1 MSKMDIL
8 NSYLTERLSVA
19 VREILEA
26 VEATVTEYRQETEQ
40 TRIENDKLREQLR
53 EALCRAEA
61 AGRAKREA
69 VPSASQSVSEEISSC
84 EPQIWSFSLEKA
96 EELQEGQED
105 QNQNHGWSE
114 GSMNEESPN
123 ALVPLYKKERDTLKE
138 GSHTESLT
146 STGPQEHHSEHHSEQ
161 DLDVSLPI
169 VRLHRVKIEPEETE
183 IPVSLPDTDAPLH
196 LGHSYSPETSQT
208 TLSPSRGCH
217 NTSLSDAQMA
227 EREGL
232 NITAHQIPAGSSEKG
247 TDEVHGD
254 AQYKCSHCRK
264 TFSELKKLQTHQQ
277 AHERAFGCNWCGKGF
292 YQSADLR
299 RHLRTHTGERP
310 YRCTW
315 CSKSFS
321 QRSNLRRHVRIHT
334 GERPYQ
340 CTLCSRSF
348 SDGHTLKKHQRK
360 HYEERYCCSL
370 CDQSFTVA
378 RSLQLHLL
386 KQHLIEQ
393 RQ

>member
-8 NSYLTERLSVA
+8 NSYLTERLAVA

-26 VEATVTEYRQETEQ
+26 VEATVTEYRQETAQ
-40 TRIENDKLREQLR
+40 TRIENEKLRGQLR
-53 EALCRAEA
+53 DAMCRAET
-61 AGRAKREA
+61 GGQET
-69 VPSASQSVSEEISSC
+69 VHNASKSVLEEISPC
-84 EPQIWSFSLEKA
+84 GAEKWSSSLEQR
-96 EELQEGQED
+96 EELQEVQENQSQGQK
-105 QNQNHGWSE
+105 WSD
-114 GSMNEESPN
+114 GSLNEKGPN
-123 ALVPLYKKERDTLKE
+123 ILVPVCKEERYTLKL

-146 STGPQEHHSEHHSEQ
+146 SVDVEGHNSQQ
-161 DLDVSLPI
+161 GLDVSLP
-169 VRLHRVKIEPEETE
+169 VVKLHRVKIEPEETE
-183 IPVSLPDTDAPLH
+183 IPVSLPDTDIPTH
-196 LGHSYSPETSQT
+196 PGHSYSPETSQRT
-208 TLSPSRGCH
+208 VSPSRGCR
-217 NTSLSDAQMA
+217 NAPLSDTYMPDQEAPHSTAQPK
-227 EREGL
+227 L
-232 NITAHQIPAGSSEKG
+232 PSCSEKVTG
-247 TDEVHGD
+247 EIHGD
-254 AQYKCSHCRK
+254 ALYKCSHCRK
-264 TFSELKKLQTHQQ
+264 TFKELKKLQTHQQ
-277 AHERAFGCNWCGKGF
+277 AHERAFGCSWCGKGF

-340 CTLCSRSF
+340 CTLCARSF

>member
-8 NSYLTERLSVA
+8 NTYLTERLAVA

-26 VEATVTEYRQETEQ
+26 VEATVTEYRQETAQ

-53 EALCRAEA
+53 DALCRAEA
-61 AGRAKREA
+61 GGQETVHNDSK
-69 VPSASQSVSEEISSC
+69 SVLEETSPCGPETWSS
-84 EPQIWSFSLEKA
+84 SLEQR
-96 EELQEGQED
+96 EELQEVQETQSQD
-105 QNQNHGWSE
+105 QKWTDESL
-114 GSMNEESPN
+114 NEDGPHT
-123 ALVPLYKKERDTLKE
+123 LVPVCKEERYSLKL
-138 GSHTESLT
+138 GSHTEPLT
-146 STGPQEHHSEHHSEQ
+146 SVDIQEHNSDQ
-161 DLDVSLPI
+161 DLDVSLP
-169 VRLHRVKIEPEETE
+169 VVKLHRVKIEPEETE
-183 IPVSLPDTDAPLH
+183 IPISLPDADVPTH
-196 LGHSYSPETSQT
+196 SGHSYSPEASHS

-217 NTSLSDAQMA
+217 NAPLSDTHILD
-227 EREGL
+227 REGPHSAARL
-232 NITAHQIPAGSSEKG
+232 NPSSCSEKTTG
-247 TDEVHGD
+247 ELQGD

-264 TFSELKKLQTHQQ
+264 TFKELKKLQTHQQ

-340 CTLCSRSF
+340 CTLCARSF
-348 SDGHTLKKHQRK
+348 NDGHTLKKHQRK